1 MDERFETWKNKIIGF
16 GMAIK
21 SFGLASI
28 FSRKGVEK
36 WRENMLWY
44 IRGRVAS
51 MWCKENQKD
60 KAR

>member
-1 MDERFETWKNKIIGF
+1 VNFGLPKKTWMIDLKLGKIKKIIGF

-36 WRENMLWY
+36 WRENML
-44 IRGRVAS
+44 
-51 MWCKENQKD
+51 
-60 KAR
+60 